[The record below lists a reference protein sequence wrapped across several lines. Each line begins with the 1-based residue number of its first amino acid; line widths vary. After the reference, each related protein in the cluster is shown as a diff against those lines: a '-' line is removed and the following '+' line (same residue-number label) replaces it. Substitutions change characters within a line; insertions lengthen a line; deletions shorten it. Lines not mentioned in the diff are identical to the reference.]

1 MNSILFFRAP
11 SRSGAELMA
20 TYFEIYCHCKL
31 SNSFGAFTE
40 NDDFML
46 SADVPDSTIDEV
58 MKAMQGLSRITGKM
72 FVFQTVDEQFKMYRV
87 TMIK

>member
-1 MNSILFFRAP
+1 MNSVLFFRAP
-11 SRSGAELMA
+11 SRSGAKLMA
-20 TYFEIYCHCKL
+20 AYFETYCHCKL
-31 SNSFGAFTE
+31 ANIFGAFTE

-58 MKAMQGLSRITGKM
+58 MNAMQSLSRITGKM
-72 FVFQTVDEQFKMYRV
+72 FIFQTVDEEFKMYRV